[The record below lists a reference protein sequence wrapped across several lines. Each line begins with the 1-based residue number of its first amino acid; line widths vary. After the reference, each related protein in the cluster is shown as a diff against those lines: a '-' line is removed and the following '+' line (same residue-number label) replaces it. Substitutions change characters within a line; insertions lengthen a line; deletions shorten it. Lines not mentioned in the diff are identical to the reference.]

1 MAQFRSGNMSA
12 FGEENQQNNHNMTY
26 QYEGSG
32 NLMGGGGAPY
42 QPVNPYQ
49 QPNNSMMMN
58 NSGYQQQALFAGN
71 IEQDSMY
78 APGYQN

>member
-12 FGEENQQNNHNMTY
+12 FAEDNKQDNHNMTY

-42 QPVNPYQ
+42 QPMNAYQ
-49 QPNNSMMMN
+49 
-58 NSGYQQQALFAGN
+58 
-71 IEQDSMY
+71 
-78 APGYQN
+78 